1 MTLNTTRSNVC
12 HIYLACVPEFQTLLR
27 IGPWN
32 LKNWKCTVLPQNY
45 LEHLPVKITLNT
57 LSACT
62 RGPYFGPLL
71 SKTSH
76 LRDTRLMK
84 SELYRMTSD
93 WPQMYNVPCSDY
105 ALTNKGPNFDPVLST
120 SSSFQD
126 ATLSAIG
133 KTGNVPNDLRPS
145 LNTWLSRYPY
155 TLSTYLREQIV
166 CPFCKTTIHF
176 RDIRLQKIRKKCNA
190 PNNLRLTVDT

>member
-12 HIYLACVPEFQTLLR
+12 HIYLTCVPEFQTLLR
-27 IGPWN
+27 IAPWN

-105 ALTNKGPNFDPVLST
+105 ALTNKGSNFLFSRRAALFKTQRFRQLEKLGMHRMT
-120 SSSFQD
+120 SALPWTHDSQD
-126 ATLSAIG
+126 TL
-133 KTGNVPNDLRPS
+133 
-145 LNTWLSRYPY
+145 
-155 TLSTYLREQIV
+155 
-166 CPFCKTTIHF
+166 IH
-176 RDIRLQKIRKKCNA
+176 
-190 PNNLRLTVDT
+190 